1 MIILLSSDHVKS
13 ILLHAEEIYPQ
24 ECCGLLLGIHQS
36 VDGADTNV
44 IQEVYPT
51 PNVWEDS
58 LSMAEKLD
66 GSVATAQRRYRIEP
80 TAMLQAQQQ
89 ARARALDVVGIYHSH
104 PNAPAIPSEWDRAW
118 AWPQYSYVIV
128 SLKDGVPK
136 DLKSW
141 SLNADHE
148 FLAEKLVVVDMRTS
162 KVISNIEK
170 HFEV

>member
-1 MIILLSSDHVKS
+1 MIILLTSDHVQS
-13 ILLHAEEIYPQ
+13 ILCHAEQTYPQ

-36 VDGADTNV
+36 VDGAETNV
-44 IQEVYPT
+44 VQDVYPT

-58 LSMAEKLD
+58 LSKVEQSD
-66 GSVATAQRRYRIEP
+66 DSIATAHRRYRIAP

-89 ARARALDVVGIYHSH
+89 ARAKALDVIGIYHSH

-128 SLKDGVPK
+128 SLKDGVAK

-141 SLNADHE
+141 SLNADQD
-148 FLAEKLVVVDMRTS
+148 FLAEK
-162 KVISNIEK
+162 VIS
-170 HFEV
+170 FP

>member
-36 VDGADTNV
+36 VDGAETNV
-44 IQEVYPT
+44 IQDVYPT

-58 LSMAEKLD
+58 LSTTKKSD
-66 GSVATAQRRYRIEP
+66 GSVATAHRRYRIEP

-104 PNAPAIPSEWDRAW
+104 PNAPAIPSEWDRVW

-128 SLKDGVPK
+128 SLIDGVAK

-141 SLNADHE
+141 CLNSNQE
-148 FLAEKLVVVDMRTS
+148 FLAEK
-162 KVISNIEK
+162 VIS
-170 HFEV
+170 FL